1 MVHSFKCGKGNGGE
15 LANEKLQEM
24 SENPNSI
31 SHTATKNPWHNVDCW
46 KVIVYHAI
54 YVVLEEDKS
63 ETPLSVTLSWA
74 IDARSSL

>member
-31 SHTATKNPWHNVDCW
+31 SHTATKNPWHNVDC
-46 KVIVYHAI
+46 
-54 YVVLEEDKS
+54 
-63 ETPLSVTLSWA
+63 
-74 IDARSSL
+74 